1 MDKFDFIN
9 RIIALYPHAIKDGK
23 AQYDLY
29 NRVLSNKVDYEK
41 LMDVFANE
49 YSESFPPPGAV
60 LKEMA
65 SRCLKE
71 EIITGDKGIHVKM
84 KTPPDFGKKYGNG
97 GNIDVFPSGWSAEK
111 ILNYYKKHFGG
122 EGWRIERVYDGA

>member
-41 LMDVFANE
+41 LMDIFANE

-71 EIITGDKGIHVKM
+71 EIVKSDKWIHVKIYNPIY
-84 KTPPDFGKKYGNG
+84 KTVVNTDC
-97 GNIDVFPSGWSAEK
+97 FPAGTSEEV
-111 ILNYYKKHFGG
+111 ILNTYKKMFPGV
-122 EGWRIERVYDGA
+122 EGWKLVEVY